1 MQDLIYIIEDD
12 ESIRELI
19 KMALGS
25 FSYEVAAFECAE
37 DAITAAKTK
46 LPSLF
51 IFDIMLPGID
61 GISAVKQLREK
72 HSTKNIP
79 ILLLTAK
86 STELDKVVGLDAG
99 ADDYCVKPFGVMEL
113 AARVRALLRRK
124 NQYDKTISC
133 DSFTLNLAT
142 REVFK
147 DNEPIDLTYKE
158 FELLQL
164 LMKNMDRVVP
174 REEILNTIWGY
185 DCVCE
190 TRTLDAHIKSLRK
203 KIGDDAES
211 PEYIKTIRSVGYR
224 FCKGQV

>member
-19 KMALGS
+19 KIALSS
-25 FSYEVAAFECAE
+25 FSYEVAVFECAE
-37 DAITAAKTK
+37 DAIEACKDK
-46 LPSLF
+46 IPSLF

-61 GISAVKQLREK
+61 GINAVKQLREK
-72 HSTKNIP
+72 YSTKDIP
-79 ILLLTAK
+79 MLLLTAK
-86 STELDKVVGLDAG
+86 NTELDKVVGLDAG

-124 NQYDKTISC
+124 NQYDKTITC
-133 DSFTLNLAT
+133 GRFMVNLAA

-147 DNEPIDLTYKE
+147 DNISIDLTYKE

-174 REEILNTIWGY
+174 REELLNTIWGY
-185 DCVCE
+185 DCICE
-190 TRTLDAHIKSLRK
+190 TRTLDSHIKSLRK
-203 KIGDDAES
+203 KLGDDGED
-211 PEYIKTIRSVGYR
+211 PVYIKTMRSVGYR
-224 FCKGQV
+224 FCEEKI

>member
-12 ESIRELI
+12 ESIRELVKI
-19 KMALGS
+19 SLS
-25 FSYEVAAFECAE
+25 IFSYEVIVFECAE
-37 DAITAAKTK
+37 DAIEASKDK
-46 LPSLF
+46 VPSLF

-61 GISAVKQLREK
+61 GISAVKQLRGK
-72 HSTKNIP
+72 YSTKYVP
-79 ILLLTAK
+79 MLLLTAK
-86 STELDKVVGLDAG
+86 NTELDKVVGLDAG

-124 NQYDKTISC
+124 NQYNKTITC
-133 DSFTLNLAT
+133 GKFMVNLAS

-147 DNEPIDLTYKE
+147 DNISIDMTYKE

-174 REEILNTIWGY
+174 REELLNTIWGY

-203 KIGDDAES
+203 KLGDDAED
-211 PEYIKTIRSVGYR
+211 PVYIKTMRSVGYR
-224 FCKGQV
+224 FCEEKT